1 MKTAQGI
8 VQRHRCSRQ
17 VHEPSLEALIDVLS
31 QAVKFQVQGLCLELV
46 LGRRACFYVVL
57 PYNSYDLMIFHKK
70 IHPFN
75 WPFDAIL
82 IATFDFRHEERSH
95 FLNGLKNPGSLVYL
109 RGVIMSKIR
118 TTLSML
124 CLSLL
129 LFPALA
135 MAVPVVAAPSSD
147 DSEGWWVETTVDRDG
162 NGIGDMVEFH
172 KDNPIFLSE
181 DGTLPL
187 IIDFDHTPGAEEIA
201 LLEREVNY
209 VHQWTLRHI
218 DALAGRI
225 HVDQILETS
234 SLPGVVMIEL
244 DGILSIQ
251 NGDAAVLHGVDT
263 VWADTGY
270 DGAGTTVAIID
281 TGIDG
286 AHASL
291 DDLDDDNSTDDP
303 KVIGFYDPVNNP
315 GLTNGTEVFPY
326 DDQGHG
332 SHCAGTTAGTGA
344 PNYEHI
350 GMAPQANLVGVKV
363 LDAGGSGS
371 FATVMAGMQWTV
383 DNRYQFNIRAASMS
397 LGGPGAIEWTSSEE
411 DSVNR
416 YGNEMVRAGIA
427 LFIAA
432 GNNGVSGQI
441 GTPGSAEDVI
451 TVGALDKNSAI
462 AVYSSQG
469 PTEENRIKPN
479 IAYVGSNVM
488 SVAFNSGDQ
497 YTDMS
502 GTSMATPGAAGVA
515 ALMLQANPDLSPFDL
530 RNIMQE
536 TATYR
541 RCEYMLANEPC
552 ADDFIPKNR
561 QNNVYGHGEVR
572 ALDAVMEAAQ
582 QDYEFDN
589 TIQITIETQTGMDS
603 RIHMSPEGEV
613 AFSVTE
619 GIETIQWR
627 SNHLRDDWSNV
638 HTFDYG
644 TEGTLTA
651 IDIIHQLEHLPGT
664 TLEGNHT
671 ISLRGIK
678 ANDTGGHASTP
689 LVTIDIM
696 LMDTANAFA
705 ATGETSSGLSTTTL
719 AVALLG
725 FVVVFFVVLLL
736 TGVISDKEEGSL
748 AGVDFKTLRTEG
760 EATEAEIDSDVLVG
774 DSDSA

>member
-1 MKTAQGI
+1 M
-8 VQRHRCSRQ
+8 RHIR
-17 VHEPSLEALIDVLS
+17 L
-31 QAVKFQVQGLCLELV
+31 
-46 LGRRACFYVVL
+46 
-57 PYNSYDLMIFHKK
+57 N
-70 IHPFN
+70 
-75 WPFDAIL
+75 
-82 IATFDFRHEERSH
+82 H
-95 FLNGLKNPGSLVYL
+95 FLNGLKKYPAVVAH
-109 RGVIMSKIR
+109 RGVAMSKVQS
-118 TTLSML
+118 TLSVL

-129 LFPALA
+129 LLPALA
-135 MAVPVVAAPSSD
+135 MAVPVEVQSAQHSE
-147 DSEGWWVETTVDRDG
+147 EGWWVETTVDRDG

-187 IIDFDHTPGAEEIA
+187 IVDFDHTPGETEIA
-201 LLEREVNY
+201 LLEREVGF
-209 VHQWTLRHI
+209 VHEWTLRHI

-291 DDLDDDNSTDDP
+291 DDLDDDNSTTDP

-315 GLTNGTEVFPY
+315 SLTNGTEVFPY

-432 GNNGVSGQI
+432 GNNGVAGQI

-469 PTEENRIKPN
+469 PTEEGRIKPN
-479 IAYVGSNVM
+479 IAYVGSSVM
-488 SVAFNSGDQ
+488 SVAFNTGDQ

-515 ALMLQANPDLSPFDL
+515 ALMLQANPDLSPFDV

-536 TATYR
+536 TSTYR
-541 RCEYMLANEPC
+541 MCNYMFANEPC
-552 ADDFIPKNR
+552 LEDAIPKNR

-582 QDYEFDN
+582 EDYEFDN
-589 TIQITIETQTGMDS
+589 SIQVTIDTPSGMDN
-603 RIHMSPEGEV
+603 RIHMFPEGEV
-613 AFSVTE
+613 AFLATE

-627 SNHLRDDWSNV
+627 SNHLRDDWSIV
-638 HTFDYG
+638 HTFDHG

-671 ISLRGIK
+671 ISLRGIM
-678 ANDTGGHASTP
+678 ANDSGGHASTP

-696 LMDTANAFA
+696 LMDTAKAFV
-705 ATGETSSGLSTTTL
+705 TQDETSTGLSTTTL
-719 AVALLG
+719 AFGLLG
-725 FVVVFFVVLLL
+725 FIGLFLVVLLV
-736 TGVISDKEEGSL
+736 TGAISDKEEGTL
-748 AGVDFKTLRTEG
+748 AGIDFKTLQDGSEPLVQSSHD
-760 EATEAEIDSDVLVG
+760 ATIAETGASKN
-774 DSDSA
+774 